1 MKMELVYTPKARE
14 DLQNI
19 KLDILSR
26 FYSEQTAEKVL
37 SKLTET
43 ARNLTVFP
51 YMGKELAKI
60 TGVLTDYRCLFCM
73 HNYIFYRVERNRVC
87 VIRILNERQDYMRIL
102 FGKPEIEE

>member
-43 ARNLTVFP
+43 AR
-51 YMGKELAKI
+51 
-60 TGVLTDYRCLFCM
+60 TGLHEDFIWETG
-73 HNYIFYRVERNRVC
+73 NR
-87 VIRILNERQDYMRIL
+87 RIE
-102 FGKPEIEE
+102 P